1 MQEHS
6 DSLRPFSRLTFTICL
21 LMQAL
26 ALYPISTFT
35 KSQLRPGLRSF
46 PRCLHCQVAL
56 GTRPGSPGPSRVGQR
71 GRGERPPG
79 RHEAPGRRRQKA
91 GPSRVTGVFPGA
103 PNWTAERKPGQGR
116 GHGAVPEEG
125 EPNTWMENQGQRST
139 GPKRD
144 SKGVAGHGG
153 GRPRRLDQWGKLGSE
168 TAELPGSRRS
178 LG

>member
-103 PNWTAERKPGQGR
+103 PNWTAEPKPGQGR

-153 GRPRRLDQWGKLGSE
+153 GATSE
-168 TAELPGSRRS
+168 T
-178 LG
+178 